1 MLDKNQR
8 NSQTIEENITKE
20 EMEKIGK
27 ETVEKIKNEDKNIP
41 EYPSADPNEN
51 PEETVSGDKKTD

>member
-8 NSQTIEENITKE
+8 NSETIEENITKE